1 MLDSLKHFAPSRKS
15 VSLVP
20 LIDIVFILLLF
31 FLLTTAVV
39 KDRQLSMNSQ
49 VLDTAKQVD
58 TVYILLET
66 EAGVISNGS
75 NKISSS
81 DTQELSKWLRSI
93 GFESSYVID
102 VLPEVSTQAM
112 ISLLDRMRDAG
123 ATNLTINLQ

>member
-1 MLDSLKHFAPSRKS
+1 MLDSLKHLTPSRKS

-58 TVYILLET
+58 TVYVLLET

-81 DTQELSKWLRSI
+81 DTQELSIWLRSI

>member
-1 MLDSLKHFAPSRKS
+1 MLDSLKHFAPGRKS

-49 VLDTAKQVD
+49 VLETAKQVD
-58 TVYILLET
+58 TVYVLLET
-66 EAGVISNGS
+66 EAGMISNGS

-123 ATNLTINLQ
+123 ATNLTIDLQ

>member
-1 MLDSLKHFAPSRKS
+1 MLDSLKHFAPTRKS

-49 VLDTAKQVD
+49 LLETAKQVD
-58 TVYILLET
+58 TVYVLLET

-81 DTQELSKWLRSI
+81 DTQELSKWLRSL

-102 VLPEVSTQAM
+102 VLPEISTQAM

>member
-49 VLDTAKQVD
+49 LLETAKQVD
-58 TVYILLET
+58 TVYVLLET

-93 GFESSYVID
+93 GFESSYIID

>member
-58 TVYILLET
+58 TVYVLLET

-81 DTQELSKWLRSI
+81 DTQELSKWLRSL

>member
-49 VLDTAKQVD
+49 VLETAKQVD
-58 TVYILLET
+58 TVYVLLET

-81 DTQELSKWLRSI
+81 DTQELSKWLRSL

-123 ATNLTINLQ
+123 ASNLTINLK

>member
-49 VLDTAKQVD
+49 VLETAKQVD
-58 TVYILLET
+58 TVHVLLET

-81 DTQELSKWLRSI
+81 DPQELSKWLRSL

-123 ATNLTINLQ
+123 ATSLTINLQ

>member
-93 GFESSYVID
+93 GFESSYIID

>member
-49 VLDTAKQVD
+49 VLETAKQVD
-58 TVYILLET
+58 TVYVLLET

-81 DTQELSKWLRSI
+81 DTQELSKWLRSL

-123 ATNLTINLQ
+123 ATSLTINLQ